1 MADPTVVYAY
11 TGQNPVS
18 RIDRSGLLDDK
29 GKGGDGGDGGS
40 NGVWCPLIVALHV
53 NLDKT
58 ADLTKET
65 SSVQAASIKRC

>member
-1 MADPTVVYAY
+1 VVLNW
-11 TGQNPVS
+11 GNRPVLNEEILHYS
-18 RIDRSGLLDDK
+18 AEFK
-29 GKGGDGGDGGS
+29 AEA
-40 NGVWCPLIVALHV
+40 VALHV